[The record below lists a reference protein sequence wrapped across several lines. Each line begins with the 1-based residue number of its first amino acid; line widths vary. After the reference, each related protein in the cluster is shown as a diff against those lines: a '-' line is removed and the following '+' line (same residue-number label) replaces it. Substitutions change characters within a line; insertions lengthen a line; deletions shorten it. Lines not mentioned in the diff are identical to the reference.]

1 MARSKPSPKLPQSKQ
16 SPDQPGG
23 QLQDK
28 PPDDLVVMGRLLAPR
43 GIKGWL
49 KVKTFTEEPDALAE
63 FPTWWLKD
71 KHGWSPC
78 EVEETELVHLGFS
91 AKLAGVEDRN
101 AAELMRGID
110 VALPRSELPR
120 YDDAIYWIDLI
131 GLEVRNGANEL
142 LGHIDSLME
151 TGANDVMV
159 VKREDG
165 KDMLIPYSDQV
176 VLDVD
181 LKVKKVVVDWQSDWL

>member
-1 MARSKPSPKLPQSKQ
+1 
-16 SPDQPGG
+16 
-23 QLQDK
+23 
-28 PPDDLVVMGRLLAPR
+28 MGRLLAPR

-63 FPTWWLKD
+63 FATWWLKD
-71 KHGWSPC
+71 KHGWSSR
-78 EVEETELVHLGFS
+78 EIEETELVHLGFS
-91 AKLAGVEDRN
+91 AKLAGVEDRD
-101 AAELMRGID
+101 AAELMRGIE
-110 VALPRSELPR
+110 VAVSRAELPQ

-131 GLEVRNGANEL
+131 GLEVRNEANEL

-159 VKREDG
+159 VKLEDG

-176 VLDVD
+176 VLGVD
-181 LKVKKVVVDWQSDWL
+181 LKAKKVVVDWQRDWL